1 MRGGFRIFCRRG
13 LRFFT
18 REKCDFLV
26 GGGFEY
32 QACGDLDFFVGQGF
46 QYFAGGNFVFL
57 AEGISIGRNTAA
69 RTPRTPDVGGNTPI
83 PARPSTPGNTPPAP
97 KPALM
102 PHTRATKPTQDAST
116 KVPQKIFHPPT
127 SPYPTPHRPAPPPPP
142 KAKTRLRAYMSTS
155 TCPNPTSRK
164 RRPDT
169 RLERW

>member
-1 MRGGFRIFCRRG
+1 MWGGFRIFCRRG
-13 LRFFT
+13 LRFLQG
-18 REKCDFLV
+18 RNMIFLLAGALNIRPV
-26 GGGFEY
+26 GIWI
-32 QACGDLDFFVGQGF
+32 
-46 QYFAGGNFVFL
+46 FL
-57 AEGISIGRNTAA
+57 SGRASNILPEGISFFCRKEFRMEGTRPPGPHGRPKWGET
-69 RTPRTPDVGGNTPI
+69 RPPRT
-83 PARPSTPGNTPPAP
+83 RPSTPGNTPPAP

-116 KVPQKIFHPPT
+116 KVPQKIFHPRT

-142 KAKTRLRAYMSTS
+142 KAKTRLRAYMITS